1 MLFEDL
7 LALGHSK
14 QRVIATYLA
23 LLELAKIQAV
33 RLYQNCGERGE
44 PLGPIRA
51 RLALSETDDRDEE
64 ERE

>member
-1 MLFEDL
+1 
-7 LALGHSK
+7 
-14 QRVIATYLA
+14 
-23 LLELAKIQAV
+23 V